1 MHYHTMKQLDN
12 TVRKIFSTDKNDP
25 FLLRTID
32 FKVLLKSIEPNTAD
46 LILTDPP
53 YSISKK
59 TGFKNL
65 GKNSID
71 RFAISMDFG
80 KWDKKEINLK
90 AFAELSYKAL
100 RTGGTIICFYD
111 LWKITKVQDAF
122 IQAGFGMIR
131 LIIWEKTNPVPI
143 NSQNIYLSNSRE
155 VAVLG
160 VKKGKPTFNS
170 KYDNG
175 IYDFPIHREKRIH
188 PTQKPLK
195 LMEALINKHS
205 NPKNLV
211 IDPFLGS
218 GSTALASYKLKR
230 RFIGGDK
237 DYSYIRK
244 ARKRIEEF
252 YQETT
257 VLRARKVRQ
266 NRSIKKGLSKRV

>member
-1 MHYHTMKQLDN
+1 MRQIDN
-12 TVRKIFSTDKNDP
+12 AVRKIFSSYKNNQ

-32 FKVLLKSIEPNTAD
+32 FKILLKSVKPETAD

-59 TGFKNL
+59 TGFKKL

-90 AFAELSYKAL
+90 AFADLSFKAL

-143 NSQNIYLSNSRE
+143 NSHSIYLSNSRE

-160 VKKGKPTFNS
+160 VKGGKPTFNS

-175 IYDFPIHREKRIH
+175 VYDFPIHREKRIH

-195 LMEALINKHS
+195 LMEALIKKHS
-205 NPKNLV
+205 DPKDLV

-218 GSTALASYKLKR
+218 GSTALASFKLKR

-237 DYSYIRK
+237 DRSYIGK
-244 ARKRIEEF
+244 ARKRLEDAYKERP
-252 YQETT
+252 
-257 VLRARKVRQ
+257 VLRTSKTRQ
-266 NRSIKKGLSKRV
+266 NRSIKTRISKRI

>member
-1 MHYHTMKQLDN
+1 MKGKLTYKALNKMKPFDN
-12 TVRKIFSTDKNDP
+12 TVRKVFSSDENNP

-32 FKVLLKSIEPNTAD
+32 FKILLKSIKPNTAD

-59 TGFKNL
+59 TGFKQL

-71 RFAISMDFG
+71 RLAISMDFG

-90 AFAELSYKAL
+90 SFAELSYKAL
-100 RTGGTIICFYD
+100 RTGGTMICFYD

-175 IYDFPIHREKRIH
+175 VYDFPIHREKRIH

-195 LMEALINKHS
+195 LMEALISKHS
-205 NPKNLV
+205 NLKDLV

-237 DYSYIRK
+237 DNNYIKK
-244 ARKRIEEF
+244 ARKRMEEA
-252 YQETT
+252 T
-257 VLRARKVRQ
+257 
-266 NRSIKKGLSKRV
+266 

>member
-1 MHYHTMKQLDN
+1 M
-12 TVRKIFSTDKNDP
+12 
-25 FLLRTID
+25 
-32 FKVLLKSIEPNTAD
+32 
-46 LILTDPP
+46 
-53 YSISKK
+53 
-59 TGFKNL
+59 
-65 GKNSID
+65 
-71 RFAISMDFG
+71 
-80 KWDKKEINLK
+80 
-90 AFAELSYKAL
+90 
-100 RTGGTIICFYD
+100 
-111 LWKITKVQDAF
+111 
-122 IQAGFGMIR
+122 
-131 LIIWEKTNPVPI
+131 
-143 NSQNIYLSNSRE
+143 
-155 VAVLG
+155 AVLG

-175 IYDFPIHREKRIH
+175 VYGFPIHREKRIH

-205 NPKNLV
+205 NPKDLV

-237 DYSYIRK
+237 DCSYIRK

-257 VLRARKVRQ
+257 VLRARKARQ